1 MTTRNKDTQ
10 RRAIPDTGD
19 EIVDALLVAGHRVRT
34 ATDARLREE
43 GLSLA
48 RLKLLRLLAG
58 GPLPM
63 GQVSVALHV
72 VPRSTT
78 DLVDGLVSAGLVA
91 RRPHPTDRRVVLLDL
106 TPAGRQRLAVAHRLA
121 TEVANRATGGVPA
134 ERRAELV
141 ELLQRIGVPAGGD
154 HGAAGDAGDAAG
166 GGDAAHPGGYARGR

>member
-1 MTTRNKDTQ
+1 MTTRSTDAQ
-10 RRAIPDTGD
+10 RRAVPDTGD

-63 GQVSVALHV
+63 GQVSAALHV

-91 RRPHPTDRRVVLLDL
+91 RRPHPTDRRVVLLEL
-106 TPAGRQRLAVAHRLA
+106 TPAGRERLAVARQLA
-121 TEVANRATGGVPA
+121 TEVANRSTGGVPA
-134 ERRAELV
+134 DRRAELV

-154 HGAAGDAGDAAG
+154 TDG